1 MAKERTPE
9 EIAAAEE
16 KKKLQDQKR
25 QLKRD
30 KQQQKKEAK
39 RRAKEIAK
47 QEEALEEDEESNGVV
62 TFLATVVIVAL
73 WLAVI
78 GVVIKLDIG
87 GFGSSVM
94 TPLLKDIPVVNKI
107 LPKGSFTETND
118 PDSYGGYNNLQA
130 AVDQIKYLE
139 LELEK
144 LQNSGTAKDEEIAG
158 LKAEV
163 QRLSEF
169 EKMQVDFQRIR
180 TEFYDEVVYH
190 EKGPGAE
197 EYRKYYEE
205 MDPAT
210 AEYLYKQVVTQM
222 QESQEIQDYVNTYG
236 SNGMKPKQ
244 AAAVFEKMTDNLPL
258 VARILDAMSVED
270 RGAILGAMDSDIAAK
285 LTKLLDPKS

>member
-16 KKKLQDQKR
+16 KKKLQEQKR
-25 QLKRD
+25 QLKKD

-73 WLAVI
+73 WVAVI

-94 TPLLKDIPVVNKI
+94 TPLLKDIPVVNKV

-144 LQNSGTAKDEEIAG
+144 LQNSVAAKDEEITSQ
-158 LKAEV
+158 KAEI

-169 EKMQVDFQRIR
+169 ERMQVDFQRIR
-180 TEFYDEVVYH
+180 TEFYDEVVYQ

-197 EYRKYYEE
+197 AYRKYYEE

-222 QESQEIQDYVNTYG
+222 QASQEIQDFVNTYG
-236 SNGMKPKQ
+236 STGMKPKQ
-244 AAAVFEKMTDNLPL
+244 AAAVFEKMADNLPL
-258 VARILDAMSVED
+258 VARILEEMSVED

-285 LTKLLDPKS
+285 LTKLMDPKS

>member
-16 KKKLQDQKR
+16 KKKIQEQKR

-47 QEEALEEDEESNGVV
+47 QEEALGEDEESNGVV

-73 WLAVI
+73 WVAVI

-94 TPLLKDIPVVNKI
+94 TPLLKDIPVVNKV

-118 PDSYGGYNNLQA
+118 PDSYGGYSNLQA

-139 LELEK
+139 LELNR
-144 LQNSGTAKDEEIAG
+144 LQSTDSAKNEEIAS

-163 QRLSEF
+163 QRLAEF

-180 TEFYDEVVYH
+180 TEFYDEVVYQ

-210 AEYLYKQVVTQM
+210 AEYLYKQVVIQM
-222 QESQEIQDYVNTYG
+222 QESQKIQDYVNTYG
-236 SNGMKPKQ
+236 SSGMKPKQ
-244 AAAVFEKMTDNLPL
+244 AAGVFEKMTDNLPL
-258 VARILDAMSVED
+258 VARILNAMSVED
-270 RGAILGAMDSDIAAK
+270 RGAILGAMDSEIAAK
-285 LTKLLDPKS
+285 LTKLMDPKS

>member
-1 MAKERTPE
+1 MAKEKTPE

-16 KKKLQDQKR
+16 KKKLQEQKK
-25 QLKRD
+25 QLK
-30 KQQQKKEAK
+30 KEQQQQKKEAK

-73 WLAVI
+73 WIAVI
-78 GVVIKLDIG
+78 CVVIKLDIG

-118 PDSYGGYNNLQA
+118 PDSYGGYSNLKE
-130 AVDQIKYLE
+130 AVDQIKQLE
-139 LELEK
+139 LELER
-144 LQNSGTAKDEEIAG
+144 LQNSGSAKDEEIVK
-158 LKAEV
+158 LNAEV
-163 QRLSEF
+163 QRLQEF

-180 TEFYDEVVYH
+180 TEFYEEVIYT

-210 AEYLYKQVVTQM
+210 ADYLYKQVVAQA
-222 QESQEIQDYVNTYG
+222 QENQEVLDFVNTYT
-236 SNGMKPKQ
+236 STGMKPKQ
-244 AAAVFEKMTDNLPL
+244 AAAMFEKMTDNLPL
-258 VARILDAMSVED
+258 VARILKAMPVED
-270 RGAILGAMDSDIAAK
+270 RGAIMGAMDADIAAK
-285 LTKLLDPKS
+285 LTKIMDPQS